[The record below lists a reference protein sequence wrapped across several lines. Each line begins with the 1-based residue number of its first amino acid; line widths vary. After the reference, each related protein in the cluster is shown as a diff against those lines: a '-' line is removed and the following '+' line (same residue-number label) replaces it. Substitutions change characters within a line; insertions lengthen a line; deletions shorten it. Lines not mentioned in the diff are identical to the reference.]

1 MEGGDLQEK
10 GRVVKPYHHQSQ
22 SEETQDRHDPA
33 SETRWMEAARQ
44 EPSHQEEKKRV
55 STSFLEEGI
64 STQWRK

>member
-44 EPSHQEEKKRV
+44 KPSHKR
-55 STSFLEEGI
+55 
-64 STQWRK
+64 RKNVWALAF